1 MSKMRA
7 SVRDNLKTYLRGEW
21 RFQKEDLLQKTDLR
35 GMDPAE
41 VKFLDPEG
49 TGKKSHDYEN
59 AVTLFEFWKDMNPTQ
74 ATDIRLWTYLCH
86 GPFMSYLRKRRP
98 IEDEPA
104 ASRESYIIKHWFVLN
119 SGGIALKQN
128 DLYLFWW
135 GPYITHDETR
145 KDPYELTKE
154 LFSMLDY
161 TRHLLPATQGQ
172 NRHLTHAVLEYVIEN
187 PGLFKQFKEA
197 KVRLIMRRLNRIAG
211 YRVLIALDKT
221 EIKNVIQAFESDIR
235 RETSEEGG

>member
-1 MSKMRA
+1 
-7 SVRDNLKTYLRGEW
+7 
-21 RFQKEDLLQKTDLR
+21 
-35 GMDPAE
+35 
-41 VKFLDPEG
+41 
-49 TGKKSHDYEN
+49 
-59 AVTLFEFWKDMNPTQ
+59 
-74 ATDIRLWTYLCH
+74 
-86 GPFMSYLRKRRP
+86 MSYLRKRRP

-119 SGGIALKQN
+119 PGGIALKQN

-135 GPYITHDETR
+135 GPYITYDETR

-221 EIKNVIQAFESDIR
+221 EIKNVIHSFESDIS